1 MNKNS
6 RSIDQIKLSDLV
18 LQNRLILLLFF
29 LIIILFFIGEA
40 LSKGFLARDH
50 VYAILRTAS
59 FLGIVSIGQTL
70 VILTGGID
78 LSVGPL
84 ITMGNVFSC
93 MLINGLDSNTL
104 WAILV
109 VVLLGMMFGCF
120 SGLFVSYLG
129 ISPLVITLVTGSLVT
144 GVTLIFSHGAPKGL
158 ASPLLRFIGVGRIFN
173 IFPMIIIIWIILSF
187 LTILFLNF
195 SSLGRKTYYIGAN
208 EKAAFMSGVKTRLI
222 KTLVYAISGGAAA
235 LTGILMAG
243 YTQTAFLGIG
253 NEYIM
258 WSIATVVIGG
268 TSITGGKGGYLGTI
282 AGAIL
287 FILLES
293 ILTIANIPEAG
304 RQIANG
310 AIILILINIYYKQ

>member
-1 MNKNS
+1 MNRDINRLK
-6 RSIDQIKLSDLV
+6 ISDL
-18 LQNRLILLLFF
+18 LSQNRLIFLLFL
-29 LIIILFFIGEA
+29 LIVILFIIGEI
-40 LSKGFLARDH
+40 LSKGFLRLDH
-50 VYAILRTAS
+50 IYTIFRTAS
-59 FLGIVSIGQTL
+59 FLGIVSIGQTM

-84 ITMGNVFSC
+84 ITMGNVFAC
-93 MLINGLDSNTL
+93 MLINGIDSNTF

-120 SGLFVSYLG
+120 SGLFVSYIN
-129 ISPLVITLVTGSLVT
+129 ISPLVITLVTGSIVT
-144 GVTLIFSHGAPKGL
+144 GITLIFSHGAPKGL
-158 ASPLLRFIGVGRIFN
+158 ASSFLKFIGVGRLFN
-173 IFPMIIIIWIILSF
+173 IFPMIIIVWIILSF
-187 LTILFLNF
+187 LTILLLNF
-195 SSLGRKTYYIGAN
+195 SVLGRKIYYIGAN
-208 EKAAFMSGVKTRLI
+208 EKAALMSGIRTKLLKTV
-222 KTLVYAISGGAAA
+222 VYSISGGTAA
-235 LTGILMAG
+235 LTGTLMAG

-293 ILTIANIPEAG
+293 LLTIVNIPEAG
-304 RQIANG
+304 RRIANG
-310 AIILILINIYYKQ
+310 AIILILVNIYLKQ

>member
-1 MNKNS
+1 MSGFISQNK
-6 RSIDQIKLSDLV
+6 
-18 LQNRLILLLFF
+18 LILILYF
-29 LIIILFFIGEA
+29 LIIGMFIFGET
-40 LSKGFLARDH
+40 LTKGFLTPDH

-59 FLGIVSIGQTL
+59 FLGIVSIGQTM

-84 ITMGNVFSC
+84 ITMGNVFAC
-93 MLINGLDSNTL
+93 MLINGLDSNTF

-109 VVLLGMMFGCF
+109 VVLLGMIFGCF
-120 SGLFVSYLG
+120 SGLFVSYLS

-144 GVTLIFSHGAPKGL
+144 GITLIFSHGAPKGL
-158 ASPLLRFIGVGRIFN
+158 ASPLLRFMGVGRLLN

-195 SSLGRKTYYIGAN
+195 SVFGRKVYYIGAN
-208 EKAAFMSGVKTRLI
+208 EKAAFLSGI
-222 KTLVYAISGGAAA
+222 KTKLLKTFIYSISGGTAA
-235 LTGILMAG
+235 LTGTLMAG

-253 NEYIM
+253 NEYVM

-268 TSITGGKGGYLGTI
+268 TSITGGKGGYIGTI
-282 AGAIL
+282 AGAVL

-293 ILTIANIPEAG
+293 ILTIVNIPEAG
-304 RQIANG
+304 RRIANG

>member
-1 MNKNS
+1 MNKNGK
-6 RSIDQIKLSDLV
+6 SINQIKLSDMAS
-18 LQNRLILLLFF
+18 QNKLIFLLFF
-29 LIIILFFIGEA
+29 LILILFIIGET

-50 VYAILRTAS
+50 IYAILRTAS
-59 FLGIVSIGQTL
+59 FLGIVSIGQTI

-93 MLINGLDSNTL
+93 MLINGLDSNTA
-104 WAILV
+104 WAVLAVI
-109 VVLLGMMFGCF
+109 LLGMIFGSF

-158 ASPLLRFIGVGRIFN
+158 ASPLLRFIGVGRLFN
-173 IFPMIIIIWIILSF
+173 IFPVIIIIWIILSF

-195 SSLGRKTYYIGAN
+195 SVLGRKIYYIGAN
-208 EKAAFMSGVKTRLI
+208 EKAAFMSGVKTKFI
-222 KTLVYAISGGAAA
+222 KTFVYAISGGAAA
-235 LTGILMAG
+235 LTGTLMAG

-268 TSITGGKGGYLGTI
+268 TSITGGKGGYIGTI

-293 ILTIANIPEAG
+293 ILTIVNIPEAG

>member
-1 MNKNS
+1 MNREIS
-6 RSIDQIKLSDLV
+6 RLKMSDFIS
-18 LQNRLILLLFF
+18 QNKLILILYF
-29 LIIILFFIGEA
+29 LIVGMFIFGET
-40 LSKGFLARDH
+40 LTKGFLTHDH
-50 VYAILRTAS
+50 IYAILRTAS
-59 FLGIVSIGQTL
+59 FLGIVSIGQTM

-84 ITMGNVFSC
+84 ITMGNVFAC
-93 MLINGLDSNTL
+93 MLINGMDSNTF

-109 VVLLGMMFGCF
+109 VVLLGMIFGFF
-120 SGLFVSYLG
+120 SGLFVSYLS

-144 GVTLIFSHGAPKGL
+144 GITLIFSQGAPKGL
-158 ASPLLRFIGVGRIFN
+158 ASPLLRFMGVGSLLH

-195 SSLGRKTYYIGAN
+195 SVFGRKIYYIGAN
-208 EKAAFMSGVKTRLI
+208 EKAAFLSGI
-222 KTLVYAISGGAAA
+222 KTKLLKTFIYSISGGTAA
-235 LTGILMAG
+235 LTGTLMAG

-253 NEYIM
+253 NEYVM

-293 ILTIANIPEAG
+293 ILTIVNIPEAG
-304 RQIANG
+304 RRIANG

>member
-1 MNKNS
+1 
-6 RSIDQIKLSDLV
+6 
-18 LQNRLILLLFF
+18 
-29 LIIILFFIGEA
+29 
-40 LSKGFLARDH
+40 
-50 VYAILRTAS
+50 
-59 FLGIVSIGQTL
+59 
-70 VILTGGID
+70 
-78 LSVGPL
+78 
-84 ITMGNVFSC
+84 
-93 MLINGLDSNTL
+93 MLINGLDSNTA
-104 WAILV
+104 WAVLAVI
-109 VVLLGMMFGCF
+109 LLGMIFGSF

-158 ASPLLRFIGVGRIFN
+158 ASPLLRFIGVGRLFN
-173 IFPMIIIIWIILSF
+173 IFPVIIIIWIILSF

-195 SSLGRKTYYIGAN
+195 SVLGRKIYYIGAN
-208 EKAAFMSGVKTRLI
+208 EKAAFMSGVKTKFI
-222 KTLVYAISGGAAA
+222 KTFVYAISGGAAA
-235 LTGILMAG
+235 LTGTLMAG

-268 TSITGGKGGYLGTI
+268 TSITGGKGGYIGTI

-293 ILTIANIPEAG
+293 ILTIVNIPEAG

>member
-1 MNKNS
+1 MNREMS
-6 RSIDQIKLSDLV
+6 RLKMSDFIS
-18 LQNRLILLLFF
+18 QNKLILILYF
-29 LIIILFFIGEA
+29 LIVGMFIFGET
-40 LSKGFLARDH
+40 LTKGFLTHDH
-50 VYAILRTAS
+50 IYAILRTAS
-59 FLGIVSIGQTL
+59 FLGIVSIGQTM

-84 ITMGNVFSC
+84 ITMGNVFAC
-93 MLINGLDSNTL
+93 MLINGMDSNTF
-104 WAILV
+104 WAILG
-109 VVLLGMMFGCF
+109 VVLLGMIFGCF
-120 SGLFVSYLG
+120 SGLFVSYLS

-144 GVTLIFSHGAPKGL
+144 GITLIFSQGAPKGL
-158 ASPLLRFIGVGRIFN
+158 ASPLLRFMGVGSLFN

-195 SSLGRKTYYIGAN
+195 SVFGRKIYYIGAN
-208 EKAAFMSGVKTRLI
+208 EKAALFSGIKTKLL
-222 KTLVYAISGGAAA
+222 KTLVYSISGGTAA
-235 LTGILMAG
+235 LTGTLMAG

-293 ILTIANIPEAG
+293 ILTIVNIPEAG
-304 RQIANG
+304 RRIANG